1 MRQRLQSSAFSLE
14 NGNAEH
20 RRESQ
25 ASAQGST
32 NRIFMVKHCRHK
44 SHFLMCPSLSL
55 IRCCPTLLS
64 DFKQS
69 NGPKSSPGNGRLGGS
84 KPLYHRLP
92 ISHAIY
98 GRTGQRKLVSRFT
111 RMHQAAHAEP
121 HLLCHK
127 AAERKNKRTCF
138 KMLLWGSVYTSVRL
152 RYRKI

>member
-1 MRQRLQSSAFSLE
+1 MPSIGES
-14 NGNAEH
+14 H
-20 RRESQ
+20 RPPHKDQ
-25 ASAQGST
+25 QI
-32 NRIFMVKHCRHK
+32 RIFMVKHCRHK
-44 SHFLMCPSLSL
+44 SHFLMCRSLSL
-55 IRCCPTLLS
+55 LRCCPTLLS

-127 AAERKNKRTCF
+127 ATERTRGLASKCCY
-138 KMLLWGSVYTSVRL
+138 GVVYIRQ
-152 RYRKI
+152 